1 MDSDAV
7 ALHLHGAGVTDREL
21 IIVGGANGVG
31 KTTFALEYASR
42 YRCLYLGADAIAAEL
57 APDAPDSVAVA
68 AAEELMRRLAAALA
82 GEKQLILESTLAGRT
97 LRHVL
102 NTARDAGFTITIVYL
117 FLDSPDTC
125 VERVRERIMKGGHSV
140 PEVDIRRRFLRS
152 IRNFWRL
159 YRPLADHWLLVYN
172 AGNQPLDVAAG
183 TAADVSVRDAE
194 LYAVFSRWMT
204 GGTDG

>member
-1 MDSDAV
+1 
-7 ALHLHGAGVTDREL
+7 
-21 IIVGGANGVG
+21 
-31 KTTFALEYASR
+31 
-42 YRCLYLGADAIAAEL
+42 
-57 APDAPDSVAVA
+57 
-68 AAEELMRRLAAALA
+68 MR
-82 GEKQLILESTLAGRT
+82 GFTSWNTLAGRT
-97 LRHVL
+97 FRHVMR
-102 NTARDAGFTITIVYL
+102 TARDAGFTITIVYL

-125 VERVRERIMKGGHSV
+125 VQRVHERVLKGGHSV

-183 TAADVSVRDAE
+183 TAADISVHDAE
-194 LYAVFSRWMT
+194 VYAAFTRWIA